1 MIQTA
6 VKFPNICQITGLGKS
21 TNKLE
26 KVFWKSFKKVH
37 GNSDS
42 LDFVSEITG
51 QTMLHKQLGDFSVNH
66 ETGQQLDT
74 SSLGFALK
82 VSKKKK
88 SYLLEASRQI
98 LWKYS
103 PSVLTL
109 YTDNSVGVCLKHSK
123 KTSPKPSFSTHH
135 PCAPAAFFQETD
147 KWCATPV
154 CWQGFLPPLP
164 MCLLLL
170 PIPPPKPDLPDELW
184 AVTAAITAEHWWGCM
199 GDKHRRRSLAETLNT

>member
-26 KVFWKSFKKVH
+26 EVFWKSFKKVH

-42 LDFVSEITG
+42 LDFVSEITW

-82 VSKKKK
+82 VSKKK
-88 SYLLEASRQI
+88 I
-98 LWKYS
+98 LFARSQQANIVKIQ
-103 PSVLTL
+103 PQCP
-109 YTDNSVGVCLKHSK
+109 N
-123 KTSPKPSFSTHH
+123 F
-135 PCAPAAFFQETD
+135 
-147 KWCATPV
+147 
-154 CWQGFLPPLP
+154 
-164 MCLLLL
+164 
-170 PIPPPKPDLPDELW
+170 I
-184 AVTAAITAEHWWGCM
+184 
-199 GDKHRRRSLAETLNT
+199 HR